1 MDQAPPKSPS
11 SYAPADQDTEF
22 LQREELRSVR
32 IGLEL
37 LKPELLQREQGVRS
51 TIGHQRAPHGIDL

>member
-1 MDQAPPKSPS
+1 MDQARQKSSS
-11 SYAPADQDTEF
+11 SYTPADLDTEF

-37 LKPELLQREQGVRS
+37 LKPMEISVPHMGS
-51 TIGHQRAPHGIDL
+51 TYDV